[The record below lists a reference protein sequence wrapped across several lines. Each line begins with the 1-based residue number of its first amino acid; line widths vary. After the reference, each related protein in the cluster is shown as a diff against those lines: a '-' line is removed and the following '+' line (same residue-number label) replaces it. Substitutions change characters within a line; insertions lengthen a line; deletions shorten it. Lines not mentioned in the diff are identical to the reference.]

1 MQSTQ
6 LAHNSAHRSR
16 TTTATSTRTSTMPK
30 KGGKKG
36 KGSKVAFSKDAD
48 KLAPYG
54 CSGEDIIVTPLGV
67 EATVLGVNEKDG
79 LLWLQWPGKITSP
92 LPTKA
97 KSKADMEKYGYYRKG
112 GWAIIQRSIDSRA
125 LQEFNHKFYGA
136 PPPKTAAMKLPTP
149 KPLFEGWAI
158 PAANRPQTANF

>member
-1 MQSTQ
+1 MSPGPEAEDENVPVARSIERAVVTA
-6 LAHNSAHRSR
+6 LSDAARSGVTKYAYDGICSDSAYSF
-16 TTTATSTRTSTMPK
+16 A
-30 KGGKKG
+30 
-36 KGSKVAFSKDAD
+36 A
-48 KLAPYG
+48 
-54 CSGEDIIVTPLGV
+54 
-67 EATVLGVNEKDG
+67 
-79 LLWLQWPGKITSP
+79 LLS
-92 LPTKA
+92 